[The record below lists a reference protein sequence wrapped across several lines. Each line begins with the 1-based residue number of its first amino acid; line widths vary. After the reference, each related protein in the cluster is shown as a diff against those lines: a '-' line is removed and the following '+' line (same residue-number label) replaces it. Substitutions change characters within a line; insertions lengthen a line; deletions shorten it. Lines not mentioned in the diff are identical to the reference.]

1 MIARKKI
8 VEAIVRLEELAGEGS
23 PVSLCI
29 TDEHGFVLGY
39 TQMEGASSRS
49 FTMARSKACTAARMG
64 VSTAKFHERLV
75 REQLTLTDFGEAH
88 FTTVQ
93 GGVPVITADGIV
105 IGGVAVSGRAPQ
117 EDEALAISFAA
128 LLV

>member
-1 MIARKKI
+1 
-8 VEAIVRLEELAGEGS
+8 
-23 PVSLCI
+23 
-29 TDEHGFVLGY
+29 
-39 TQMEGASSRS
+39 
-49 FTMARSKACTAARMG
+49 MG
-64 VSTAKFHERLV
+64 VSTTKFHERLV

-93 GGVPVITADGIV
+93 GGVPVITSDGIV